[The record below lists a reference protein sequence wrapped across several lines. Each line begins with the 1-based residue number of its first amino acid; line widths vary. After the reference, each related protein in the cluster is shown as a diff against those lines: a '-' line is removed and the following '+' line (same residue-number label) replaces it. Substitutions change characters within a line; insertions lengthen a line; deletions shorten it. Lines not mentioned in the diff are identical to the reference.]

1 VILKFREKD
10 AAVAEPKNLAGL
22 EGHQSVSALGL
33 RWAALRGMLNSPLIM
48 VDEQRPLRDE
58 LLRELSTLEQDFS
71 ALPSRN
77 AMEISA
83 KVDIAK
89 SALQDTPATGQMWL
103 LDLLN
108 SVQADLHALSPRP
121 ATPHAPR
128 APVNLSRT
136 HPQRAEE
143 HAGSSENSEPAAPSA
158 A

>member
-1 VILKFREKD
+1 VKKD
-10 AAVAEPKNLAGL
+10 YAVAEPKNLAGL

-33 RWAALRGMLNSPLIM
+33 RWAALRGMLNSPLIT

-58 LLRELSTLEQDFS
+58 LLRELSALEQDFS

-89 SALQDTPATGQMWL
+89 SALQDEPSSHQRWL
-103 LDLLN
+103 LDLLD
-108 SVQADLHALSPRP
+108 SVQADLHSLTAKTS
-121 ATPHAPR
+121 APMQAGR
-128 APVNLSRT
+128 STANLSRAQ
-136 HPQRAEE
+136 PQRPDEGAASADHPE
-143 HAGSSENSEPAAPSA
+143 SAAPSA